1 MHCKT
6 KKQYR
11 QRRHMR
17 LRKKVAGT
25 RECPRMAVMLSLS
38 HIYVQFIDDD
48 AGHTLAAAST
58 MEKAFTGKPNMEGAA
73 LIGKMAAEK
82 ATAAGIKTVVF
93 DRGGF
98 SYHGRVK
105 AIADAAREAGLQF

>member
-1 MHCKT
+1 MQCKT

-25 RECPRMAVMLSLS
+25 RECPRMSVMLSLN

-48 AGHTLAAAST
+48 AGHTLAATST
-58 MEKAFTGKPNMEGAA
+58 MDKAFSGKSNMEGAA
-73 LIGKMAAEK
+73 ILGKIAAEK
-82 ATAAGIKTVVF
+82 ATAAGITKVVF

-98 SYHGRVK
+98 NYHGRVK
-105 AIADAAREAGLQF
+105 AIAEAARENGLQF